1 MKIKD
6 EMINKAVD
14 ALQSTGI
21 VVGGLYSKEF
31 KGYIS
36 SFGAAVIQS
45 GLLPAVIFYED
56 NGNSDEERSLLIRA
70 IVVILNDE
78 MGYNIQSAF
87 SEFIRIN
94 DRNKQKLTEDV
105 SKAAVSL
112 KLALRIFEKRD
123 NEKQNEEE

>member
-70 IVVILNDE
+70 IVIILNDE

-94 DRNKQKLTEDV
+94 ERNKQKLTDDV

-112 KLALRIFEKRD
+112 KLALRIFKKRA
-123 NEKQNEEE
+123 NENQNEEE